1 MSEKQDKFFVGH
13 EFRKNNLAQK
23 DSPIVAEVHCPG
35 KPIKSYVNIHY
46 PKALAKKV
54 FKESPATTHI
64 IFKNTISGSE
74 EIITNSIHQN
84 NGNK

>member
-1 MSEKQDKFFVGH
+1 MSEKVDKFFVGT
-13 EFRKNNLAQK
+13 EFRKNKLAEK
-23 DSPIVAEVHCPG
+23 ESPITAEVHCPG

-64 IFKNTISGSE
+64 IFKNSVTGKE
-74 EIITNSIHQN
+74 ETHTNAIHQN
-84 NGNK
+84 GSK